1 MMQSNY
7 INFKEMS
14 MIKEKKINQKN
25 IFNLFIALIIL
36 FNPDYLVAQ
45 ELDSG
50 DTAWILTSTALV
62 LFMTLPG
69 LALFYG
75 GLVRVKN
82 ILSVLIQCFVIA
94 CIVSVIWVIFGYS
107 LAFKGSGSYF
117 GDLSSLFLSGIG
129 RDSLSGS
136 IPETLFVMFQM
147 TFAIITPALVI
158 GAFVE
163 RIKFSAVCLFTIFW
177 VTLVYL
183 PACHMVW
190 GGGYL
195 SSIGVID
202 FAGGLVVH
210 VTCGVAALVSALIIG
225 PRKGFPS
232 TPMPP
237 HNRTMVVIGAA
248 MLWVG
253 WFGFNAGSAVAANGD
268 AGMAMLVTHISAAV
282 AALVWMSVEWIKQGK
297 PTVVGIATGMVAGL
311 ATITPAAGTVGPE
324 GALLIGLLAG
334 VVCFYSTQLIKA
346 VLKIDDSLD
355 VFPVHGVGGMLGII
369 MLSLVGNP
377 DGFLGAG
384 ASGISESGAASQLS
398 VQLIGI
404 ALIFVWTAV
413 FTWIILKLIS
423 MITGLRVDDETESQG
438 LDLISHGERGYN
450 ME

>member
-1 MMQSNY
+1 
-7 INFKEMS
+7 
-14 MIKEKKINQKN
+14 MIKESRINKKH
-25 IFNLFIALIIL
+25 IFNLLLTLFIFLSPKNALA
-36 FNPDYLVAQ
+36 N
-45 ELDSG
+45 ELNSG

-94 CIVSVIWVIFGYS
+94 CIVSVIWVIYGYS
-107 LAFKGSGSYF
+107 LAFKGSGLYI
-117 GDLSSLFLSGIG
+117 GDFSSVFLNGIS
-129 RDSLSGS
+129 RNSLSGS

-163 RIKFSAVCLFTIFW
+163 RIKFSAVCLFTVFW

-195 SSIGVID
+195 GSIGVID

-210 VTCGVAALVSALIIG
+210 VTCGVAALVSAIMIG
-225 PRKGFPS
+225 PRKGFPH
-232 TPMPP
+232 TPLPP
-237 HNRTMVVIGAA
+237 HNRSMVVIGAA

-268 AGMAMLVTHISAAV
+268 AAMAMLVTHISAAV
-282 AALVWMSVEWIKQGK
+282 AALVWMSVEWIKHGK

-334 VVCFYSTQLIKA
+334 IVCFYATQLIKS

-369 MLSLVGNP
+369 MLSIVGNP
-377 DGFLGAG
+377 DGFLGSG
-384 ASGISESGAASQLS
+384 ASGISESGALNQLMI
-398 VQLIGI
+398 QLLGI

-413 FTWIILKLIS
+413 LTWIILKIIS
-423 MITGLRVDDETESQG
+423 YITGLRVDDETESQG
-438 LDLISHGERGYN
+438 LDLMSHGERGYN

>member
-1 MMQSNY
+1 
-7 INFKEMS
+7 
-14 MIKEKKINQKN
+14 MIKESRINKKH
-25 IFNLFIALIIL
+25 IFNLLLTLFIFLSPKNALA
-36 FNPDYLVAQ
+36 N
-45 ELDSG
+45 ELNSG

-94 CIVSVIWVIFGYS
+94 CIVSVIWVIYGYS
-107 LAFKGSGSYF
+107 LAFKGSGLYI
-117 GDLSSLFLSGIG
+117 GDFSSVFLNGIS
-129 RDSLSGS
+129 RNSLLGS

-163 RIKFSAVCLFTIFW
+163 RIKFSAVCLFTVFW

-195 SSIGVID
+195 GSIGVID

-210 VTCGVAALVSALIIG
+210 VTCGVAALVSAIMIG
-225 PRKGFPS
+225 PRKGFPH
-232 TPMPP
+232 TPLPP

-268 AGMAMLVTHISAAV
+268 AAMAMLVTHISAAV

-311 ATITPAAGTVGPE
+311 ATITPAAGTVGPK

-334 VVCFYSTQLIKA
+334 IVCFYATQLIKS

-369 MLSLVGNP
+369 MLSIVGNP

-384 ASGISESGAASQLS
+384 ASGISESGALNQLMI
-398 VQLIGI
+398 QLLGI

-413 FTWIILKLIS
+413 LTWIILKIIS
-423 MITGLRVDDETESQG
+423 HITGLRVDDETESQG
-438 LDLISHGERGYN
+438 LDLMSHGERGYN